1 MMTIMRY
8 PDGHK
13 EAVRDKIIQAA
24 SKALRRYG
32 LEGISIPELMKQVGL
47 THGGFYSHFKSR
59 EALVAEAVNAAA
71 KDTAEGVF
79 SEALPLAETL
89 KRYLSPK
96 HLESP
101 STGCVLAA
109 LGADGVRQPPQVR
122 EAFAVVA
129 RGFLGL
135 VERKLHPTCISGAL
149 SDEALVRAATMIGAV
164 VLGRLVGDKALAERI
179 LDAAQEKTVI

>member
-1 MMTIMRY
+1 MMIIMRY

-13 EAVRDKIIQAA
+13 EAVREKIVQAA

-47 THGGFYSHFKSR
+47 THGGFYTHFKSR
-59 EALVAEAVNAAA
+59 EELVAEAVNVAA
-71 KDTAEGVF
+71 KETADEVF
-79 SEALPLAETL
+79 SEALPLVETL
-89 KRYLSPK
+89 NRYLSPG
-96 HLESP
+96 HLERP

-135 VERKLHPTCISGAL
+135 VERKLHPKSTAGAL

-179 LDAAQEKTVI
+179 LTAAQGKTA